1 MGKLI
6 EGLWDCRYCDT
17 KGILGRYRECP
28 NCGKARDGDT
38 KFYMPQKHSYVEED
52 KAKKIN
58 RNPDW
63 VCNYCGEQLN
73 SDNDKFCKSCG
84 APRDSEN
91 LNYHQYQEKKKVE
104 SEEKRKRQ
112 EDKAK
117 KINRNPDWVCNYC
130 GEQLNSDND
139 KFCKSCGAPRDSENL
154 NYHQYQEKKKV
165 ESEEKRKRQEEKQN
179 IVNNKAVSSRL
190 KINWKAI
197 ISILLGVFLVIG
209 LVGIFIPREK
219 EVTILELSWN
229 REISIETIETFE
241 ENGWSL
247 PNGAKLR
254 YTATELHHYI
264 QVLDHYE
271 TKTREVA
278 KERIVGYEDYV
289 AGHKDL
295 GNGYFEEIINSRP
308 IYETY
313 YEQETYE
320 EAIYRDEPVY
330 QTKYYYDIDRW
341 TYNRSVK
348 TSGNDKNV
356 YWGEVSLKFGEREGS
371 RTEAYFANV
380 VDKNGKESKFLF
392 DFDTWNNLNVSQT
405 VIVIVD
411 SFGNAR
417 LKE

>member
-6 EGLWDCRYCDT
+6 EGLWDCKYCDT

-112 EDKAK
+112 E
-117 KINRNPDWVCNYC
+117 
-130 GEQLNSDND
+130 
-139 KFCKSCGAPRDSENL
+139 
-154 NYHQYQEKKKV
+154 
-165 ESEEKRKRQEEKQN
+165 EKQN

-197 ISILLGVFLVIG
+197 IGILLSVFLVIG

-356 YWGEVSLKFGEREGS
+356 YWGEVSLRFGEREGS

-380 VDKNGKESKFLF
+380 VDKKGKESKFLF